1 MTDAKSTIDLQKV
14 YSERLCK
21 YNCVVTEDDYAAFE
35 KFKPYL
41 IRLSEIENK
50 SMAVFDL
57 CKKKFIF
64 FSSRLNNGIHTVC
77 DEDRELLNDFYARL
91 HPDDLNFVLDT
102 KIKMFDFQAGL
113 QPSELKD
120 YKLVF
125 SFRMKN
131 GAGVYWQY
139 VQQQAVLEPDKEG
152 KMWLIVSITELLTE
166 DTTKFKQQR
175 YLINN
180 KTKKFQPFINE
191 KEDGSFQLLSE
202 REWEVFALV
211 AHGMDT
217 PAIAEKLFISKETVN
232 NHRKH
237 ILAKTSI
244 GNTAQTIQLAK
255 CLGII

>member
-1 MTDAKSTIDLQKV
+1 MTDTETKIDFQKV
-14 YSERLCK
+14 YSERLSK

-35 KFKPYL
+35 KIKSYL
-41 IRLSEIENK
+41 IRLSEIESK

-77 DEDRELLNDFYARL
+77 DDNSELLNDFYARL

-113 QPSELKD
+113 QPQELKD

-131 GAGVYWQY
+131 EAGVYWQY

-166 DTTKFKQQR
+166 DTAKFKQQR
-175 YLINN
+175 YLINT
-180 KTKKFQPFINE
+180 KTKKFQPFTNE
-191 KEDGSFQLLSE
+191 SEDGSFQLLSE
-202 REWEVFALV
+202 REWEVVALV
-211 AHGMDT
+211 AHGLGT
-217 PAIAEKLFISKETVN
+217 PAIAKKLFISKQTVN

-237 ILAKTSI
+237 ILAKTNI

-255 CLGII
+255 CMGII